1 MRFIFCLIILS
12 GLGLAAPAI
21 ACGPEVTIQF
31 SESSPDRIHIKFVRG
46 PKLRLTSLRINLS
59 GSAAGAIFD
68 DHGGLEMQGPQPGPS
83 GVAIRSIKYRT
94 QGQET
99 VTLTFDGFDEQRTF
113 DFLSDL
119 DDSGSTGDRDQNH
132 LVEGELTGA
141 AAHATLLSENGRH
154 IQIEGRFD
162 KLGRARLGER
172 ACV

>member
-21 ACGPEVTIQF
+21 ACGPEVIIQF
-31 SESSPDRIHIKFVRG
+31 SESSPDRFRVKFVRG
-46 PKLRLTSLRINLS
+46 PKLRLTSLRINLA

-68 DHGGLEMQGPQPGPS
+68 DYDGLQMQGPQPGPS
-83 GVAIRSIKYRT
+83 GVAIQSIKYRT

-99 VTLTFDGFDEQRTF
+99 VTLTFDGFVEQRTL

-119 DDSGSTGDRDQNH
+119 DDSGRAGDRDENH
-132 LVEGELTGA
+132 LVDGELAGA
-141 AAHATLLSENGRH
+141 AARATLVAQNGRQ

-162 KLGRARLGER
+162 KLSRARLGER